1 MATAAEHLAGD
12 QFTYA
17 DLRAMPDDRLR
28 REIIDGQLL
37 ETPSP
42 VTRHQQAVG
51 RVFNALMNAAP
62 ATFEVMPAPWD
73 WIISDTTVVEP
84 DVVVVAVGDTAGDF
98 LTRAPRLVV
107 EVLSRSTR
115 TTDLHNK
122 KALYERQGVPCYWV
136 VDPKGDGESPV
147 ITVFELVE
155 DAFTLCGHHEGDD
168 PWIAERPFRVEITPS
183 RLAGPRG

>member
-1 MATAAEHLAGD
+1 MATAAGHLSSD

-17 DLRAMPDDRLR
+17 DLRAMPDDSLR

-37 ETPSP
+37 VTPSP
-42 VTRHQQAVG
+42 ITRHQQATV
-51 RVFNALMNAAP
+51 RLVNALLNAAP
-62 ATFEVMPAPWD
+62 PEFDVISAPWD

-84 DVVVVAVGDTAGDF
+84 DVLVVDAEATAGDF
-98 LTRAPRLVV
+98 LTRVPLLVV

-122 KALYERQGVPCYWV
+122 KALYEREGVPSYWV
-136 VDPKGDGESPV
+136 VDPAGPV

-155 DAFTLCGHHEGDD
+155 GAFTLRGHHDGET
-168 PWIAERPFRVEITPS
+168 PLRVERPFPVEIVPV
-183 RLAGPRG
+183 RLTGPRG